1 MNLILGIFSPN
12 LIIFR
17 VQNVCSW
24 QNFQNHILISLILG
38 ILYLLVMFA
47 CQLKRSAGNYL
58 MQAFFNT
65 WSKVCMKKIALGLV
79 LAGFFMA
86 ELKTRI
92 IPTLWNVG
100 KVCWWY
106 NCYVK
111 NIIALIQYYQN
122 LHLNVQLTYEVEE
135 SKLQHLDVL
144 SVRNRNSITSTFY
157 RKPANNNI
165 F

>member
-1 MNLILGIFSPN
+1 
-12 LIIFR
+12 
-17 VQNVCSW
+17 
-24 QNFQNHILISLILG
+24 
-38 ILYLLVMFA
+38 
-47 CQLKRSAGNYL
+47 
-58 MQAFFNT
+58 
-65 WSKVCMKKIALGLV
+65 MKKIALGLV

-135 SKLQHLDVL
+135 SKLQYLDVL